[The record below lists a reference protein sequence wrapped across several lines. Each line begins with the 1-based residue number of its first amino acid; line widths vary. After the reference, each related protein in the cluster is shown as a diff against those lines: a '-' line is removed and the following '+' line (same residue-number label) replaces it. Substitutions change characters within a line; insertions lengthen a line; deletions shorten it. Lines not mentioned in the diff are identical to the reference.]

1 MSSHAPAADDA
12 ALPAGTLAGE
22 APARTRA
29 AVLAVYAAAVFTSA
43 FLLFLVQPMFGKM
56 VLPLLGGSPAVWNT
70 CMLFFQ
76 AALLGG
82 YLYAHLGAT
91 RLSVR
96 GQAALHLG
104 LLAAA
109 ALVLPIGV
117 GAAAPE
123 GGAAPIPWLLLLMA
137 TTVGLPFFVLS
148 GTGPMLQ
155 RWFAGT
161 GHPAAANP
169 YWLYAASNLGSMLGL
184 LGYPFLVEP
193 RLRLAEQSGGWTI
206 GYALLGLLIAGCA
219 AAVWRAPATRS
230 ADAEAE
236 GTAARVTPRERA
248 TWTAFAFIPSSLLLG
263 VTSYVSTDLT
273 PAPLLWVIPLALYL
287 LSFTL
292 VFAPRTLVPHRV
304 MVAVQPS
311 LLAIAAVL
319 LLHGFVSEPVVG
331 LPLHYAA
338 LFATAMVCHGELARR
353 RPAVRHLTEFYLWIS
368 VGGVLGGIFN
378 VLVAP
383 VVFPRVWEYPIVLA
397 LACLARPWPAKWRD
411 VGSEAGTALAAV
423 AFAGVLVAVA
433 RPDFLGIPTALAV
446 VGIGVVVN
454 LIAIVLGSS
463 PLWLTLCLGL
473 LLLVRTAETVR
484 NEDALLA
491 ERSFFG
497 HYRVYVS
504 GVRDRYN
511 VLTHGST
518 LHGAQSL
525 DPLRR
530 NDPSTYYL
538 RSGPLGWIF
547 NGTPLLAENR
557 RVAVVGLGTGTAS
570 AYAAEGEQWTFYE
583 IDPGIERIARDRRY
597 FTYLSDS
604 PARIRVVLGDARLS
618 MARER
623 GPGYHMILLD
633 AFSSDA
639 IPTHLLTR
647 EALDVYLDRLA
658 PGGLLA
664 VHISNRYFDLEPVVA
679 AMAKE
684 RGLAARVGSGP
695 ANRNGRYENY
705 AIWMILARSESDLG
719 ALATDPR
726 WLAAHAS
733 PDVRPWTDDYS
744 SLLTV
749 FRW

>member
-1 MSSHAPAADDA
+1 
-12 ALPAGTLAGE
+12 
-22 APARTRA
+22 
-29 AVLAVYAAAVFTSA
+29 
-43 FLLFLVQPMFGKM
+43 VQPMFGKM
-56 VLPLLGGSPAVWNT
+56 VLPLLGGSPAVWNA

-82 YLYAHLGAT
+82 YLYAHVTSERLGP
-91 RLSVR
+91 RR
-96 GQAALHLG
+96 QAALHLA

-193 RLRLAEQSGGWTI
+193 RLRLAEQSGGWAL

-219 AAVWRAPATRS
+219 VAVWRAPAAPSIAAT
-230 ADAEAE
+230 AEE
-236 GTAARVTPRERA
+236 GKTGITPRERA
-248 TWTAFAFIPSSLLLG
+248 TWTALAFIPSSLLLG

-292 VFAPRTLVPHRV
+292 VFAPRALVPHGL

-311 LLAIAAVL
+311 FLAIAAIL
-319 LLHGFVSEPVVG
+319 LLHGFVSKPVLA

-338 LFATAMVCHGELARR
+338 LFVTAMVCHGELARR
-353 RPAVRHLTEFYLWIS
+353 RPAVRHLTGFYLWIS

-383 VVFPRVWEYPIVLA
+383 VVFPRVWEYPLVLA

-411 VGSEAGTALAAV
+411 VGWEAGTALAAM

-433 RPDFLGIPTALAV
+433 RPEFLGIPTALAI

-454 LIAIVLGSS
+454 LIAVVLGSN
-463 PLWLTLCLGL
+463 PLWLALCLGL
-473 LLLVRTAETVR
+473 LLLVRTVETVR

-525 DPLRR
+525 DPFRR
-530 NDPSTYYL
+530 RDPATYYL

-547 NGTPLLAENR
+547 NGTPLLAEQR
-557 RVAVVGLGTGTAS
+557 RVAVVGLGTGTAA
-570 AYAAEGEQWTFYE
+570 AYAGEGEAWTFYE

-604 PARIRVVLGDARLS
+604 PAHIRVVLGDARLS
-618 MARER
+618 MARES
-623 GPGYHMILLD
+623 GPRYQMILLD

-647 EALDVYLDRLA
+647 EAFDVYLDRLA

-679 AMAKE
+679 AIAKE
-684 RGLAARVGSGP
+684 RGLAVRVGSGP

-705 AIWMILARSESDLG
+705 AIWMVLARRESDLG
-719 ALATDPR
+719 SLATDPR
-726 WLAAHAS
+726 WVRAQAS
-733 PDVRPWTDDYS
+733 ASVQPWTDDFS
-744 SLLTV
+744 SLLSV
-749 FRW
+749 FRWK

>member
-1 MSSHAPAADDA
+1 VSSHAPAADDA
-12 ALPAGTLAGE
+12 ALPAGSLAGA
-22 APARTRA
+22 APSRSRA

-56 VLPLLGGSPAVWNT
+56 VLPLLGGSPAVWNA

-82 YLYAHLGAT
+82 YLYAHVT
-91 RLSVR
+91 SRRLAPR

-109 ALVLPIGV
+109 AIVLPIGV

-123 GGAAPIPWLLLLMA
+123 GGAAPVPWLLMLMA

-193 RLRLAEQSGGWTI
+193 RLRLAEQSGGWAL

-219 AAVWRAPATRS
+219 AAVWRAPAGPS
-230 ADAEAE
+230 AAAEEEA
-236 GTAARVTPRERA
+236 AARVTARKRA

-263 VTSYVSTDLT
+263 VTAYVSTDLT

-292 VFAPRTLVPHRV
+292 VFAPRTLIPHRL

-311 LLAIAAVL
+311 FLAVAAIL
-319 LLHGFVSEPVVG
+319 LLHGFVSKPVMA

-383 VVFPRVWEYPIVLA
+383 VVFPRVWEYPLVLA
-397 LACLARPWPAKWRD
+397 LACLARPWPEKWRD

-423 AFAGVLVAVA
+423 AFAGMLVAVA
-433 RPDFLGIPTALAV
+433 RPDFMGIPTALAV
-446 VGIGVVVN
+446 VAIGVVVQ
-454 LIAIVLGSS
+454 LIGLFLGSN
-463 PLWLTLCLGL
+463 PLWLGLCLGL
-473 LLLVRTAETVR
+473 LLLVRTVETVR

-491 ERSFFG
+491 ERSFYG

-504 GVRDRYN
+504 GVVDRYN

-525 DPLRR
+525 DPGRR

-547 NGTPLLAENR
+547 NGTPLLADHR
-557 RVAVVGLGTGTAS
+557 RVAVVGLGTGTAA
-570 AYAAEGEQWTFYE
+570 AYAGEGEAWTFYE

-604 PARIRVVLGDARLS
+604 PAQIRVVLGDARLS
-618 MARER
+618 MAREAE
-623 GPGYHMILLD
+623 PKYHMILLD

-647 EALDVYLDRLA
+647 EALDVYLGRLA
-658 PGGLLA
+658 PGGVLA
-664 VHISNRYFDLEPVVA
+664 VHVSNRYFDLEPVVA
-679 AMAKE
+679 AVARE
-684 RGLAARVGSGP
+684 RGLAVRVGSGP

-705 AIWMILARSESDLG
+705 AIWMVVARREADLG
-719 ALATDPR
+719 SLATDPR
-726 WLAAHAS
+726 WLQPVTTAA
-733 PDVRPWTDDYS
+733 VEPWTDDFS
-744 SLLTV
+744 SLLSV